1 MVWFSNFH
9 RKISYTSKFDVDTST
24 PSCEDWKESEKIH
37 TQRWLQNIDVVLH
50 PDQNFKTEGS
60 K

>member
-24 PSCEDWKESEKIH
+24 PSCEDWKESEKP
-37 TQRWLQNIDVVLH
+37 H
-50 PDQNFKTEGS
+50 PKMAPKYRRGFASRPEL
-60 K
+60 